1 MATKTA
7 VKTPLKPHTS
17 RRLLDHTKK
26 QPDAKAT
33 LKDIRSSLSKIGISL
48 SKRVT
53 EERDKR

>member
-7 VKTPLKPHTS
+7 VKIPLKPHTS
-17 RRLLDHTKK
+17 RRLLDYTRK
-26 QPDAKAT
+26 QPAAKAT
-33 LKDIRSSLSKIGISL
+33 LKDIQSSLSKIGISL